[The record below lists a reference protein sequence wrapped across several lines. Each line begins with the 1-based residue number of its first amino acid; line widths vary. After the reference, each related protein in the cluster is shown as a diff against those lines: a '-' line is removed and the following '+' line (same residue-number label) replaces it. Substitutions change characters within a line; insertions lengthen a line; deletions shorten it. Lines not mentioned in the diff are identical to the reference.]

1 MSGLE
6 IASDKVA
13 NETNI
18 FSLATK
24 SFGLVTKVAI
34 RFLYALDIN
43 LIQRVKLKQT
53 FHIILLCL
61 HNKKCAKSHKQSQF
75 ISEYIPTS
83 IDDIF
88 KSDGSPHTIRHGLL
102 IVCEK

>member
-18 FSLATK
+18 FSLGTK

-34 RFLYALDIN
+34 RFLYALDIKFN
-43 LIQRVKLKQT
+43 SKSKVKTNISYYLA
-53 FHIILLCL
+53 LL
-61 HNKKCAKSHKQSQF
+61 
-75 ISEYIPTS
+75 T
-83 IDDIF
+83 
-88 KSDGSPHTIRHGLL
+88 
-102 IVCEK
+102 

>member
-24 SFGLVTKVAI
+24 SFGLVTKVAT
-34 RFLYALDIN
+34 RFLYALDLN
-43 LIQRVKLKQT
+43 YKSKVKTNISYYLA
-53 FHIILLCL
+53 LL
-61 HNKKCAKSHKQSQF
+61 SS
-75 ISEYIPTS
+75 
-83 IDDIF
+83 
-88 KSDGSPHTIRHGLL
+88 
-102 IVCEK
+102 